1 MKIYGMTRKIE
12 RRLKNI
18 ALNIQSVFQRNRN
31 PYSEFVRLFNF
42 YNGSNKA
49 PEVLFLGDSVA
60 ERVSWNDVD
69 KRTLSNMLSVKL
81 KGISDIAA
89 ISYGGFT
96 LKVFYYFLLGL
107 EKMKCKPQ
115 FVVLPI
121 NMRNFSPQWDLE
133 PQWQFTTVIEQI
145 NTFLKSSSDVPSVH
159 RIKTESLTPDAYNEF
174 DSVSV
179 DYSLSSL
186 DKIGQ
191 FRLLINSTP
200 DTEEQ
205 RKFRL
210 RQIFIF
216 HYTNILRPEHPKL
229 FFLLEAIK
237 ILKRMKIP
245 FLAYITPL
253 NIKAGVVF
261 AGKSFSDILR
271 VNVQTVLDLINP
283 YCVNGQGCVE
293 NWSEYLGQEYF
304 FHPDNATEHLNEMG
318 RDILATWIADKIK
331 IAMRK

>member
-1 MKIYGMTRKIE
+1 MKIHDMTRKIE

-18 ALNIQSVFQRNRN
+18 ALDIQSIFQRNRN

-42 YNGSNKA
+42 YNGNTKA
-49 PEVLFLGDSVA
+49 PEILFLGDSVA

-69 KRTLSNMLSVKL
+69 KRTLTNMLSIKL
-81 KGISDIAA
+81 KGVSDIAA

-96 LKVFYYFLLGL
+96 LEVFYYFLLGL
-107 EKMKCKPQ
+107 EKMKSKPQ

-121 NMRNFSPQWDLE
+121 NMRSFSPQWDLE

-145 NTFLKSSSDVPSVH
+145 NTFLKSSSDTPSVDE
-159 RIKTESLTPDAYNEF
+159 IKTERITPDVYNEF
-174 DSVSV
+174 DSISV

-191 FRLLINSTP
+191 YRLLINSTP
-200 DTEEQ
+200 ATEEQ

-229 FFLLEAIK
+229 FFLLEAISL
-237 ILKRMKIP
+237 LKRMQIP

-253 NIKAGVVF
+253 NIKAGVAF
-261 AGKSFSDILR
+261 AGTPFTKILR
-271 VNVQTVLDLINP
+271 ANVQTVLDLINP
-283 YCVNGQGCVE
+283 HCINGQGCVE

-304 FHPDNATEHLNEMG
+304 FHLDNATEHLNEMG
-318 RDILATWIADKIK
+318 RNILATLIADKIK
-331 IAMRK
+331 IVTGK